1 MFISV
6 RSRNDAL
13 PKRLTLILRQPFRG
27 GNNYELARYHTRRPS
42 AVTDR
47 VSVFISRRNQAAPN
61 PADDRRQSIRHAAVN
76 QVAKIR
82 LNSGREE
89 LCLLRDIS
97 AEGLRAEIYIPLE
110 VGAQICVELRT
121 AHSARGRIVWVRGDE
136 IGVSFE
142 EAIPA
147 AAMLAHCSFDQN
159 AAKLRPPRLKVNL
172 RGLLRIDDQAKM
184 VDIGNISQA
193 GLQIA
198 APEPLRANTACTI
211 VLSGLPAR
219 GATICWWRE
228 GAAGLMLAE
237 PFDYATFAQWRSRCR
252 G

>member
-1 MFISV
+1 
-6 RSRNDAL
+6 
-13 PKRLTLILRQPFRG
+13 
-27 GNNYELARYHTRRPS
+27 
-42 AVTDR
+42 
-47 VSVFISRRNQAAPN
+47 VFISSRNQTVASSVEE
-61 PADDRRQSIRHAAVN
+61 RRQSIRHAAVN

-82 LNSGREE
+82 LGSGREE

-110 VGAQICVELRT
+110 VGAQIWVELRT
-121 AHSARGRIVWVRGDE
+121 AHSARGRIVWARGDE

-142 EAIPA
+142 ESIPV

-159 AAKLRPPRLKVNL
+159 AGNLRPPRLKVNL
-172 RGLLRIDDQAKM
+172 RGLLRIDGQAKM

-198 APEPLRANTACTI
+198 APEPFRANTACTI

-237 PFDYATFAQWRSRCR
+237 PFDYAAFAKWRSGCR

>member
-1 MFISV
+1 MFIS
-6 RSRNDAL
+6 S
-13 PKRLTLILRQPFRG
+13 
-27 GNNYELARYHTRRPS
+27 
-42 AVTDR
+42 
-47 VSVFISRRNQAAPN
+47 RNQAAAN
-61 PADDRRQSIRHAAVN
+61 PAEERRQSIRHVAVN
-76 QVAKIR
+76 QIAKIR
-82 LNSGREE
+82 LGSGREE

-110 VGAQICVELRT
+110 VGTQICVELRT

-136 IGVSFE
+136 IGVSFDE
-142 EAIPA
+142 TIPV

-198 APEPLRANTACTI
+198 APEPLRADTACTI

-219 GATICWWRE
+219 SATICWWRE

-237 PFDYATFAQWRSRCR
+237 PFDYATFAKWRSSCR
-252 G
+252 A